1 MSPPFRVG
9 WPHEQGEA
17 WLTVRGLPNVQGDS
31 SFIIVRSESWMRCA
45 LQAVVTSRRVRGNK
59 KRREMEL
66 ILLSGEPLAGP
77 QAMTPDQKMASA
89 KKGKG
94 RVSIRHFSHAPSGRC
109 NLIFA
114 HLADGPLTR
123 FMDCLFVFML
133 EHF

>member
-1 MSPPFRVG
+1 MRLATRTKRSVLDSSRACPPLPGVRGDQLFDLRVG
-9 WPHEQGEA
+9 CGERFKPQA
-17 WLTVRGLPNVQGDS
+17 S
-31 SFIIVRSESWMRCA
+31 SS
-45 LQAVVTSRRVRGNK
+45 RVRGNK
-59 KRREMEL
+59 KRQEMEL

-77 QAMTPDQKMASA
+77 RTMTPDQKMASA

-123 FMDCLFVFML
+123 FMDCLFMP
-133 EHF
+133 EHS